1 MQNLMSFIVGEMH
14 VLQLYGVVEC
24 FYLLGLSHFLD
35 VVLCIENLIDALQR
49 GKSFL
54 NAVACF
60 GEVFDG
66 LQGGIENDQIVDESA
81 GVDGAA
87 A

>member
-1 MQNLMSFIVGEMH
+1 MF
-14 VLQLYGVVEC
+14 QLYRFVESL
-24 FYLLGLSHFLD
+24 YLLGLSHFLD
-35 VVLCIENLIDALQR
+35 IVLCMENLVDALQR

-66 LQGGIENDQIVDESA
+66 LQGGVENDQIVDESA